1 MFMGVGLTII
11 VGLLSNFNPRPLG
24 AAPQLLVI
32 ASVRVE
38 SDPWFV
44 RKLPEQEIGATTTS
58 IFMSPPPTSP
68 AAAKYFSQVSNNFM
82 RVTTQFVAWLGVTIN
97 YLRDEMINSD
107 RFPSR
112 HIIRCK
118 YLTTLLSVLLGL
130 GQVNQSPI
138 IISQNHVNHC
148 NHCNRPV
155 SGAGHKPESGRFHS
169 SAKHWQWHQ
178 QSAKTR
184 SHKYF
189 STKSATKL
197 CLGRWMAGQIF
208 RC

>member
-148 NHCNRPV
+148 NHCNHGYLLDTPAPGQT
-155 SGAGHKPESGRFHS
+155 GA
-169 SAKHWQWHQ
+169 
-178 QSAKTR
+178 
-184 SHKYF
+184 
-189 STKSATKL
+189 ATKNL
-197 CLGRWMAGQIF
+197 SRTYYVIYKTLKTN
-208 RC
+208 